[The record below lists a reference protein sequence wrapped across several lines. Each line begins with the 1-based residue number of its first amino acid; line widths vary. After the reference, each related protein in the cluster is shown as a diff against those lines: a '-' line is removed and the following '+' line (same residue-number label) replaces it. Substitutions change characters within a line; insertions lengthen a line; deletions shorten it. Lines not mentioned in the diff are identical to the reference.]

1 MFLRV
6 GIGCSESGRAGSASL
21 TSPAHGD
28 TLATTHTRAHTP
40 IPCFHTPLHCETL
53 KTSLESAQSHLC
65 SCKEK
70 SNRTRMGCDGG
81 GGAAIQALLPQQPL
95 QDPILSSVS
104 GSSPNGRNGR
114 GGGHHLRKPAPSPR
128 RLWPHT
134 PLLYSQPT

>member
-1 MFLRV
+1 MRNLKSMIQMNLFTKQNQTH
-6 GIGCSESGRAGSASL
+6 IGNKLMVTKGERWAAGEFGA
-21 TSPAHGD
+21 D
-28 TLATTHTRAHTP
+28 
-40 IPCFHTPLHCETL
+40 IYTPLHCETL
-53 KTSLESAQSHLC
+53 KNSLAFAQSHLC
-65 SCKEK
+65 SCKKK

-95 QDPILSSVS
+95 QDPILSSVR
-104 GSSPNGRNGR
+104 GSSPDGRNGR